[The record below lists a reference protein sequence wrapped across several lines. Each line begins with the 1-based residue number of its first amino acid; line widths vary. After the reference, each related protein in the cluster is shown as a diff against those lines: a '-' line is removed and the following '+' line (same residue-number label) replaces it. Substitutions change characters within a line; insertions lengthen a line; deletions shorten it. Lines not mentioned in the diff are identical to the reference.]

1 MAVAVTTLIS
11 PSDDARGKFSSGVG
25 PEVED
30 NEDEEDDVLKLLS
43 DVRGKE
49 QHCWCCSSL
58 LAELLHVC
66 STGVGEVEMSQ
77 SGIAMLIFLPR
88 FFYCWCLVATQNVN
102 IAWLNTHAGCRMK
115 KTHSD

>member
-1 MAVAVTTLIS
+1 MAAAVTILIS

-30 NEDEEDDVLKLLS
+30 NDDEEDDVLKLFS
-43 DVRGKE
+43 KVRGRE
-49 QHCWCCSSL
+49 QHCCCCSSL
-58 LAELLHVC
+58 LAELLHA
-66 STGVGEVEMSQ
+66 GGGEVEMSR